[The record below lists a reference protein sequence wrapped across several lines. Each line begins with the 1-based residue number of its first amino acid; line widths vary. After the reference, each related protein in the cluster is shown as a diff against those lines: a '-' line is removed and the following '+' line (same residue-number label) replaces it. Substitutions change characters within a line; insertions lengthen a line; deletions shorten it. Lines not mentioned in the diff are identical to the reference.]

1 MSKPAPSIDRSGRSI
16 LSFQLQS
23 LCGAIRL
30 ALQAGQPLGS
40 PSIMMLRRLQGEFL
54 KIVSG
59 SCVNEFP
66 EIDEAAK
73 PADLLVIAEVMN
85 GTLDAFLSPEEG
97 EEKRKF
103 FGFDRVDVGLGPL
116 RVGLGRGP
124 DV

>member
-1 MSKPAPSIDRSGRSI
+1 MSRPAPSIDRSGRSI

-23 LCGAIRL
+23 LCGAMRL
-30 ALQAGQPLGS
+30 AVQAGQPLGS
-40 PSIMMLRRLQGEFL
+40 PSITMLRRLRSELL

-59 SCVNEFP
+59 SCVSEFP
-66 EIDEAAK
+66 EIDDTAK

-97 EEKRKF
+97 EEKRRF
-103 FGFDRVDVGLGPL
+103 FGFDRVDVGVGPL
-116 RVGLGRGP
+116 RVGLGRGS